1 MKRETSARLSL
12 SPRNELGII
21 AVHALS
27 TWFMV
32 GMIWTVHIV
41 HYPLF
46 AFVGNETYEDF
57 QAKHVDVIGRL
68 LVAPWLVEG
77 LSALTLLLCLSG
89 SLRKFAVIGALL
101 MLSIMALS
109 AFVSAPAHGELAN
122 GFDLEV
128 HSDLMLGNL
137 IRSILWTARG
147 CVAAAILWV
156 TVRPLVAKVGT

>member
-1 MKRETSARLSL
+1 MKHGRYARLSL
-12 SPRNELGII
+12 SPRQELGVV

-68 LVAPWLVEG
+68 LIAPWLVEG
-77 LSALTLLLCLSG
+77 LTALALLLCLSG

-128 HSDLMLGNL
+128 HGDLMLGNL
-137 IRSILWTARG
+137 LRSVLWTARG
-147 CVAAAILWV
+147 CIAATILWL
-156 TVRPLVAKVGT
+156 TVRPPVGKVIT